1 MRREIDECFPFRAPP
16 EYAKYLAA
24 AGFTMMS
31 NAKSHSFDF
40 GQAGEDETTAALHRV
55 GASQTGLPGETT
67 IVKAD
72 GRKVAFLGF
81 APYSNTASLT
91 DLATAREMIRQAR
104 KLADIVVV
112 AIHAGAEGSDAQ
124 HVIGDEETCLG
135 KDRGSAEEFAHI
147 TIEAG
152 ADLILGSGPQVLR
165 GIEIYRGRLV
175 SYGLGN
181 FSGLHNFVPRGC
193 SARRWCCASPWPRT
207 APSAPVAWPRSA
219 WSKRANRPRPG
230 RRRQPDRGARR

>member
-1 MRREIDECFPFRAPP
+1 
-16 EYAKYLAA
+16 
-24 AGFTMMS
+24 MMS
-31 NAKSHSFDF
+31 NARSRSFDF

-55 GASQTGLPGETT
+55 GISQTGLPGETT

-135 KDRGSAEEFAHI
+135 R
-147 TIEAG
+147 TG
-152 ADLILGSGPQVLR
+152 AT
-165 GIEIYRGRLV
+165 
-175 SYGLGN
+175 
-181 FSGLHNFVPRGC
+181 PRN
-193 SARRWCCASPWPRT
+193 SPTSRSRP
-207 APSAPVAWPRSA
+207 APT
-219 WSKRANRPRPG
+219 
-230 RRRQPDRGARR
+230 